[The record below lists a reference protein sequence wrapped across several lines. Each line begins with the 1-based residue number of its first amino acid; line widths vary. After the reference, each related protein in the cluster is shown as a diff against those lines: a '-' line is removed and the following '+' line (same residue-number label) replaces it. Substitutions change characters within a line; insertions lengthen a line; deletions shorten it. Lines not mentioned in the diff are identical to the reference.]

1 MKTLL
6 SMVRIALLIAA
17 GLAVAGAQAQM
28 TPLGLWHSIDDKTGE
43 PKGEIRIADVG
54 GGVLNGKLERSLK
67 KDSKPDDKCDK
78 CLDERKDKPMV
89 GLELIRGAK
98 KAEGKDIWEGGK
110 ILDPENGKEY
120 TLRLTPI
127 DGGKKLEVRGYIGF
141 FFRNQNWVR
150 VQ

>member
-1 MKTLL
+1 MKTLQSVVRAALAL
-6 SMVRIALLIAA
+6 SAALAFA
-17 GLAVAGAQAQM
+17 GVHAQM
-28 TPLGLWHSIDDKTGE
+28 TPVGLWHSIDDKSGE
-43 PKGEIRIADVG
+43 PKGEIRIVDVG
-54 GGVLNGKLERSLK
+54 GVLSGKLERSLK

-78 CLDERKDKPMV
+78 CVDERKDKPMV

-141 FFRNQNWVR
+141 FFRNQTWTR